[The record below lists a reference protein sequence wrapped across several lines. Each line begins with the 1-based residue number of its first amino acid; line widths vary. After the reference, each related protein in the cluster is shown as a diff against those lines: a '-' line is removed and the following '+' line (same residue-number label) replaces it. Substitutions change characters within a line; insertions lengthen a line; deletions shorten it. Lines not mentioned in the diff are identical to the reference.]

1 MYIPKGQIKQ
11 KYYYTD
17 GGEYK
22 ISTNVEYIGYY
33 HKDNFDNVWTGQ
45 THTNESVLLVSFIP
59 TPFIDKNS
67 SSDVNVIIYNKL
79 NKTSNI
85 LGANALP
92 IIPSNF
98 EVNNKDYELGFL
110 SRYFVKYKASSS
122 PKFDEINE
130 STYKSAIQNPTQYHS
145 DMYIF
150 VTLLWR
156 VRGPLSDQY
165 KNNILVKP
173 GVYDSNQRSLKEA
186 EKTCPEI
193 NLYLTNLIEKA
204 IIEP

>member
-1 MYIPKGQIKQ
+1 
-11 KYYYTD
+11 
-17 GGEYK
+17 
-22 ISTNVEYIGYY
+22 
-33 HKDNFDNVWTGQ
+33 
-45 THTNESVLLVSFIP
+45 
-59 TPFIDKNS
+59 
-67 SSDVNVIIYNKL
+67 
-79 NKTSNI
+79 
-85 LGANALP
+85 
-92 IIPSNF
+92 
-98 EVNNKDYELGFL
+98 
-110 SRYFVKYKASSS
+110 
-122 PKFDEINE
+122 
-130 STYKSAIQNPTQYHS
+130 
-145 DMYIF
+145 MYIF